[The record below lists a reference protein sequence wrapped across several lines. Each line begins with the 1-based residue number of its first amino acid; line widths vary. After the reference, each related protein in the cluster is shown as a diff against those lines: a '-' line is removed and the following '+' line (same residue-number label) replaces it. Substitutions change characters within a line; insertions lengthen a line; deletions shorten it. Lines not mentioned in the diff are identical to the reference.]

1 MPRVKC
7 PHCGAGNQDA
17 TEQDTCWQCGNVLGA
32 PVARTARPSPISAGT
47 PQDGTRILAGG
58 ELPPELRPG
67 APQGSTGPSQRTVA
81 FLAVALVILIGILI
95 IALVLMVGRN
105 PGAG

>member
-32 PVARTARPSPISAGT
+32 PVARTARPSPISPGA

-58 ELPPELRPG
+58 ELPPELRSG
-67 APQGSTGPSQRTVA
+67 APQGGSGPSQRT
-81 FLAVALVILIGILI
+81 LAVAAFIAVVLIGALI
-95 IALVLMVGRN
+95 ITIIWLVGR
-105 PGAG
+105 GGSG

>member
-32 PVARTARPSPISAGT
+32 PVTRAQPSARPSNIDTSAT
-47 PQDGTRILAGG
+47 VQLD
-58 ELPPELRPG
+58 
-67 APQGSTGPSQRTVA
+67 PSQLQNFAAGRGGFDPAAERVKLARWAAITVGGA
-81 FLAVALVILIGILI
+81 CIVIIF
-95 IALVLMVGRN
+95 VLYWLF
-105 PGAG
+105 GAR

>member
-32 PVARTARPSPISAGT
+32 PVTRTPRPAPMNMGT
-47 PQDGTRILAGG
+47 PQDGTRILTGG
-58 ELPPELRPG
+58 ELPPELRA
-67 APQGSTGPSQRTVA
+67 APTTGSGPSQRTLA
-81 FLAVALVILIGILI
+81 LAAVAIVVLVAILLI
-95 IALVLMVGRN
+95 IIVLIATRQS
-105 PGAG
+105 

>member
-32 PVARTARPSPISAGT
+32 PVARTARSSPISAGT

-67 APQGSTGPSQRTVA
+67 APPSSSGPSQRTIA
-81 FLAVALVILIGILI
+81 IFASILVVLIGLLI
-95 IALVLMVGRN
+95 IALVLLVGHGGGN
-105 PGAG
+105 G

>member
-32 PVARTARPSPISAGT
+32 PVARVARPSPISPGSLPDSGA
-47 PQDGTRILAGG
+47 TRQLSSLEVPTGM
-58 ELPPELRPG
+58 R
-67 APQGSTGPSQRTVA
+67 QSSGPSQRTLAILAGLVVLLVGIIIVVL
-81 FLAVALVILIGILI
+81 LAVLGH
-95 IALVLMVGRN
+95 R
-105 PGAG
+105 